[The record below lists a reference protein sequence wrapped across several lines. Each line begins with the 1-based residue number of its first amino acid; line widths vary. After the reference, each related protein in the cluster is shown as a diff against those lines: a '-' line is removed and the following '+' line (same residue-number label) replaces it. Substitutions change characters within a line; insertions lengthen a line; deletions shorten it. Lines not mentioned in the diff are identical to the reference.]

1 MVISKKVQDMQ
12 PSGIRA
18 FFDLVL
24 GMKDVISLG
33 VGEPDFVTP
42 WQIREAGIYSL
53 EEGFTSY
60 TSNKGLY
67 KLRLSISRY
76 LKNRYNLDYSPED
89 EILITVGVSE
99 ALDLVL
105 RSIINP
111 QDKVLIPTPSYVSYG
126 PVTELAGGIPIYID
140 TKNEGFKLT
149 PRILE
154 KHIDKN
160 TKAVIFNYP
169 ENPTGISYTRKEL
182 NEINKVILKHKL
194 LCISDEIYGDLTYDF
209 EHTPFA
215 TLSGAK
221 ENTIYLDG
229 FSKSYAM
236 TGWRVGFACG
246 PKEIIAAMTKIHQY
260 TIMCVSITSQMAAC
274 EALQTGRKSVEEMK
288 REYKRRR
295 EFILDSLNKLGF
307 ECIKPAGAFYV
318 FPSIKHT
325 GLDAMEFA
333 QRLLKEQ
340 KVAVV
345 PGTAFGP
352 SASLRTNGERS
363 RTIGEQ
369 YKDYIR
375 ISYACSFDNL
385 KEALNRIG
393 TFLKA

>member
-1 MVISKKVQDMQ
+1 MEKLISKKVQDMQ

-24 GMKDVISLG
+24 GMKDIISLG

-67 KLRLSISRY
+67 KLRLATNHY
-76 LKNRYNLDYSPED
+76 LKNKYGLDYSADD

-99 ALDLVL
+99 GLDLAL
-105 RSIINP
+105 RAIINP
-111 QDKVLIPTPSYVSYG
+111 GDKILIPAPSYVSYG
-126 PVTELAGGIPIYID
+126 PVTELAGGVPVYID
-140 TKNEGFKLT
+140 TKEEGFKLT
-149 PRILE
+149 PKTIQRA
-154 KHIDKN
+154 IDNK
-160 TKAVIFNYP
+160 TKALILNYP
-169 ENPTGISYTRKEL
+169 ANPTGVSYTKKEL
-182 NEINKVILKHKL
+182 EGIKKVLLKHRL
-194 LCISDEIYGDLTYDF
+194 LCITDEIYGDLTYDF

-215 TLSGAK
+215 TLSQAK
-221 ENTIYLDG
+221 DFTVYLNG

-246 PKEIIAAMTKIHQY
+246 PEEIISAMTKIHQY

-274 EALQTGRKSVEEMK
+274 EAFATGRKSVEEMK

-295 EFILDSLNKLGF
+295 EFVVDELNRLGL
-307 ECIKPAGAFYV
+307 ECPKPQGTFYV
-318 FPSIKHT
+318 FPSIKNT
-325 GLDAMEFA
+325 GLSSVDFC

-345 PGTAFGP
+345 PGVAFGK
-352 SASLRTNGERS
+352 SGE
-363 RTIGEQ
+363 GFV
-369 YKDYIR
+369 R
-375 ISYACSFDNL
+375 ISYASSMENL

-393 TFLKA
+393 IFLKRRVKSG

>member
-1 MVISKKVQDMQ
+1 MKEIISKKVQDMQ

-76 LKNRYNLDYSPED
+76 LKSGYGLEYCPDE

-99 ALDLVL
+99 GFDLSL
-105 RSIINP
+105 RAIINP
-111 QDKVLIPTPSYVSYG
+111 GDKILIPSPSYVSYG
-126 PVTELAGGIPIYID
+126 PLTELAGGIPIYID

-149 PRILE
+149 PKILE
-154 KHIDKN
+154 KHIDKK
-160 TKAVIFNYP
+160 TKAVILNYP
-169 ENPTGISYTRKEL
+169 TNPTGISYTGKEL
-182 NEINKVILKHKL
+182 NEINKIILKHKL

-215 TLSGAK
+215 TLTGAK
-221 ENTIYLDG
+221 ENTIYLNG

-236 TGWRVGFACG
+236 TGWRVGFVCG
-246 PKEIIAAMTKIHQY
+246 SKEIIAAMTKIHQY
-260 TIMCVSITSQMAAC
+260 TIMCVPITSQMAAC

-295 EFILDSLNKLGF
+295 EFICEGLNKSGF
-307 ECIKPAGAFYV
+307 ECIKPDGAFYV
-318 FPSIKHT
+318 FASIKKT
-325 GLDAMEFA
+325 GLDCLDFA

-345 PGTAFGP
+345 PGTAFGC
-352 SASLRTNGERS
+352 EF
-363 RTIGEQ
+363 Q
-369 YKDYIR
+369 DYIR
-375 ISYACSFDNL
+375 ISYASSLDNL
-385 KEALNRIG
+385 KEALIRIEN
-393 TFLKA
+393 FLKNIRR

>member
-1 MVISKKVQDMQ
+1 MKNIVSQKVQDIR

-76 LKNRYNLDYSPED
+76 LKNRYGLDYCPEE

-99 ALDLVL
+99 GFDLSL
-105 RSIINP
+105 RAIINP
-111 QDKVLIPTPSYVSYG
+111 QDKILIPAPSYVSYG
-126 PVTELAGGIPIYID
+126 PLTELAGGIPVYID

-154 KHIDKN
+154 KHIDK
-160 TKAVIFNYP
+160 KAKAIILNYP
-169 ENPTGISYTRKEL
+169 TNPTGVSYTKKEL
-182 NEINKVILKHKL
+182 EGISEVILKHKL

-221 ENTIYLDG
+221 ENTVYLNG

-246 PKEIIAAMTKIHQY
+246 PKEIISAMTKIHQY

-295 EFILDSLNKLGF
+295 EFICQGLNKLGL
-307 ECIKPAGAFYV
+307 ECIKPNGAFYV
-318 FPSIKHT
+318 FTSIKNT
-325 GLDAMEFA
+325 GLDCLDFA

-345 PGTAFGP
+345 PGTAFG
-352 SASLRTNGERS
+352 G
-363 RTIGEQ
+363 Q
-369 YKDYIR
+369 YKDYVR
-375 ISYACSFDNL
+375 ISYTSSLDNL
-385 KEALNRIG
+385 KESLVRIEKFLNEAQTYG
-393 TFLKA
+393 T

>member
-1 MVISKKVQDMQ
+1 MLISKKVEKMQ

-24 GMKDVISLG
+24 GMKEVISLG

-67 KLRLSISRY
+67 KLRLTISRY
-76 LKNRYNLDYSPED
+76 LKNRYGLEYCPDE

-99 ALDLVL
+99 GFDLSL
-105 RSIINP
+105 RTIINP
-111 QDKVLIPTPSYVSYG
+111 GDKILIPSPSYVSYG
-126 PVTELAGGIPIYID
+126 PLTELAGGIPIYID
-140 TKNEGFKLT
+140 TQDEGFKLT
-149 PRILE
+149 PKALE
-154 KHIDKN
+154 KYIDKK
-160 TKAVIFNYP
+160 TKALILNYP
-169 ENPTGISYTRKEL
+169 TNPTGVSYTKREL
-182 NEINKVILKHKL
+182 GGIKQVLLKHKL

-221 ENTIYLDG
+221 ENTIYLNG

-236 TGWRVGFACG
+236 TGWRVGFVCG

-295 EFILDSLNKLGF
+295 EFICEGLNKLDL
-307 ECIKPAGAFYV
+307 ECIKPDGAFYV
-318 FPSIKHT
+318 FASIKKT
-325 GLDAMEFA
+325 GLDCLNFA
-333 QRLLKEQ
+333 QKLLKEQ

-345 PGTAFGP
+345 PGTAFG
-352 SASLRTNGERS
+352 REFN
-363 RTIGEQ
+363 
-369 YKDYIR
+369 DYIR
-375 ISYACSFDNL
+375 ISYASSLDNL
-385 KEALNRIG
+385 KEALLRMED
-393 TFLKA
+393 FLKNNRRR